1 MANIEFSGFIYD
13 DAGSAVAS
21 ATVELFD
28 RNTTTPVRATT
39 TTNSS
44 GYWAISHA
52 TQGRFDVKA
61 SKDSW
66 VRWLKYDDQLQTANI
81 ETANFRLRNPADTF
95 EYDIVPAAITAARQL
110 TLPLITG
117 TKTLAVIEQ
126 VGLKW
131 EGSNASEGTT
141 TSTSDATVVT
151 VSSLSIPVTSPIIV
165 HCLFRKTAGGTHLA
179 YLGLMINTQGM
190 FGTKEATSATNQA
203 EDGSAYFYIPGRVAN
218 YTRGGEFRIQ
228 NGFGTPSGGSAW
240 TTTTLGSR
248 PDEVITD
255 VKIRGKVA
263 NAAITLAVDEVYVY
277 SLNTSGGL

>member
-44 GYWAISHA
+44 GYWAVSHG

-61 SKDSW
+61 RKDSW

-95 EYDIVPAAITAARQL
+95 EYDIVPAAITASRQL
-110 TLPLITG
+110 TLPLVTG
-117 TKTLAVIEQ
+117 TRTLAVIEQ
-126 VGLKW
+126 VALKW
-131 EGSNASEGTT
+131 EGGNSTEGTT
-141 TSTSDATVVT
+141 TSTSDTDIVT
-151 VSSLSIPVTSPIIV
+151 VSSLSIPAATPIWIY
-165 HCLFRKTAGGTHLA
+165 CLFRKTTGGTHLA
-179 YLGLMINTQGM
+179 YLGLTLNSTGI
-190 FGTKEATSATNQA
+190 FATKEVTSALNQS
-203 EDGSAYFYIPGRVAN
+203 ESGSAIFYISGFVSA
-218 YTRGGEFRIQ
+218 YARGAEFRIQ
-228 NGFGTPSGGSAW
+228 NGHGTPSGTASF
-240 TTTTLGSR
+240 TSTTLAAR
-248 PDEVITD
+248 PSDVLTS
-255 VKIRGKVA
+255 VKIRAKVA
-263 NAAITLAVDEVYVY
+263 NAAITMGVDEVYVY